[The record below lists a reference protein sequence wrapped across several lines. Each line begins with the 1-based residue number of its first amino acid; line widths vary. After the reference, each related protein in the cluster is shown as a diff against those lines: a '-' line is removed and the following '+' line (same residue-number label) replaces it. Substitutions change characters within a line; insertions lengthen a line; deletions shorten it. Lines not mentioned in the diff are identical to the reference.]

1 MRKKVIIMGAA
12 GRDFHNFN
20 TFFRNDPHIEVVC
33 FTATQIP
40 YIDDR
45 KYPKELAGKLYPNGI
60 PIYPEE
66 MLAELIKK
74 YKVDKVVFSYSDVSY
89 EYVMRKAALVN
100 ACGANFVLLGYDKTA
115 VKSTKPVISI
125 CAVRT
130 GSGKSPTTRVVV
142 DILKKLGKRP
152 AVIRHPMPY
161 GDLKKQAVQRFA
173 TYGDLKK
180 HKCTIEEMEEYE
192 PYVER
197 GAVIFAGVDYEKIL
211 RQAEKEA
218 DVIVWDGGNN
228 DLPFYKTD
236 FHIVIA
242 DAKRPG
248 HEISYYP
255 GETNARLADIILINK
270 VKTAK
275 KSDISLIEKNI
286 KEINPKALIIKSDMT
301 ISAGKVVS
309 LKNKKVLAIDD
320 GPTITH
326 GGLSY
331 GAAYLFAKNSG
342 AILVDPRPYAK
353 GSIKKAFEKFKHIAN
368 VLPALGYSEE
378 QIYELEQTINSTPC
392 DVVILGTPVDL
403 GRFLK
408 IKKPYVRINY
418 VFDSPKKL
426 EPEIRKFLRSFK

>member
-1 MRKKVIIMGAA
+1 MGAA